1 MEMAKFYYPD
11 SILVF
16 GVSDGPANLGKE
28 VIKNLNRCG
37 FAGQVS
43 GFGRKGM
50 EVEGRR
56 VYSDIDL
63 VPGVPDVAVF
73 LVPAAAIDDAL
84 NQCGRKG
91 IRQAVM
97 ETAGFSEYGPE
108 RRGLEER
115 IRERAREHDIAIM
128 GPNCIGVIN
137 TGNGVCM
144 PFVPFTPAEFPKG
157 RNSFIAQSGGLIHEM
172 VRRCSAENVGLSK
185 LTSIGNKLMLNESDV
200 LEFLLQDAG
209 TDVVGVY
216 LEDVKSGRR
225 MMDLAVN
232 SAKPIVLLK
241 GNVSPM
247 AQEIAR
253 FHTAALLGDEAVIK
267 AALSQ
272 AGIHQVQSS
281 QEMIDCFKIFAL
293 PLLKGDRLAA
303 SHGPEV
309 SRFSSRTR
317 FTGMVFRS
325 QPSRPVSS
333 ISSWSVRR
341 RGHQAH
347 QPDRSW

>member
-1 MEMAKFYYPD
+1 MEMAKFFYPD

-28 VIKNLNRCG
+28 VIKNLNRFG
-37 FAGQVS
+37 FAGQIF
-43 GFGRKGM
+43 GLGRKDM

-63 VPGVPDVAVF
+63 VPGVPDVAVL

-84 NQCGRKG
+84 NRCGRKG

-108 RRGLEER
+108 RLGLEEK
-115 IRERAREHDIAIM
+115 IRQRAREHDITIM

-137 TGNGVCM
+137 TDNGVCM
-144 PFVPFTPAEFPKG
+144 PFVPFTPTEFPKG
-157 RNSFIAQSGGLIHEM
+157 RNSFVAQSGGLIHEM

-185 LTSIGNKLMLNESDV
+185 LTSIGNKLMLDESDV
-200 LEFLLQDAG
+200 LEFLLQDTG

-225 MMDLAVN
+225 MMDLAAN
-232 SAKPIVLLK
+232 RAKPIVLLK
-241 GNVSPM
+241 GNVSPT

-253 FHTAALLGDEAVIK
+253 FHTAALLGDEAV
-267 AALSQ
+267 
-272 AGIHQVQSS
+272 
-281 QEMIDCFKIFAL
+281 
-293 PLLKGDRLAA
+293 
-303 SHGPEV
+303 
-309 SRFSSRTR
+309 T
-317 FTGMVFRS
+317 
-325 QPSRPVSS
+325 
-333 ISSWSVRR
+333 RR
-341 RGHQAH
+341 RSDRQAFI
-347 QPDRSW
+347 R